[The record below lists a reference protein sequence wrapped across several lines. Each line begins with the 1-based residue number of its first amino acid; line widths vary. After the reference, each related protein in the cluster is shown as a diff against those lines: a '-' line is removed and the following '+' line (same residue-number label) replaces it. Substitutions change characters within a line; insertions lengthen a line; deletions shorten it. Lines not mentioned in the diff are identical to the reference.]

1 MSASRDSHFDDARPA
16 ANVVSIGGDLRR
28 YPVPVTVSQVLQSE
42 FTSSSSSSSSKSS
55 PPFLCNSDRLY
66 FDDYIP
72 ALSDDEELQAGQIY
86 FVLPASK
93 LQYRLSAS
101 DMAALAVK
109 ASLAL
114 ESQNKSSSGRK
125 QKKARIS
132 PLLVEVDRREK
143 EANTNS
149 INLKTYNSGYSSNNS
164 DKKRP
169 RASSS
174 GLGIGIGGARSGSLM
189 KLQRYSSRR
198 AKLAVRSF
206 RIRLTTIYEG
216 SVPVFN

>member
-1 MSASRDSHFDDARPA
+1 MSSSRDSVFDDTKPS
-16 ANVVSIGGDLRR
+16 ANVVSIAGDLRQ
-28 YPVPVTVSQVLQSE
+28 YPVPITASQVLQSE
-42 FTSSSSSSSSKSS
+42 STSSSSSSS
-55 PPFLCNSDRLY
+55 PFLCNSDRLY

-72 ALSDDEELQAGQIY
+72 ALKPDEELQAGQIY

-93 LQYRLSAS
+93 LQYRLTAS

-114 ESQNKSSSGRK
+114 ESQNKSSGRK
-125 QKKARIS
+125 QNKSRIS
-132 PLLVEVDRREK
+132 PLLVEVDRREE
-143 EANTNS
+143 EANANS
-149 INLKTYNSGYSSNNS
+149 INFKAYNGVYRSNGGEYK
-164 DKKRP
+164 DKKIR
-169 RASSS
+169 
-174 GLGIGIGGARSGSLM
+174 GVKSGSLS

-216 SVPVFN
+216 SVLAFN